1 MIKKTLQAFVL
12 FAVLF
17 FSYFATVSVTEKVYQ
32 TYVGIQVRKDINKQ
46 VECLAK
52 NIYYESATEPY
63 EGKLAVAQVTI
74 NRTNNPNFPSDFCS
88 VVYQRDQKVCQF
100 SWTCMQAFV
109 KHPDEYIWEECMHI
123 AKMAVT
129 KNALHRELAFS
140 NALYYH
146 AVYVTPGWKNL
157 KAVKRIGNHV
167 FYTQV

>member
-12 FAVLF
+12 FVVLF
-17 FSYFATVSVTEKVYQ
+17 FSYFATVSASEKLY
-32 TYVGIQVRKDINKQ
+32 TKYVEFQIRKDFSKQ

-74 NRTNNPNFPSDFCS
+74 NRTNNRNFPSDFCS
-88 VVYQRDQKVCQF
+88 VVYQRDDKVCQF
-100 SWTCMQAFV
+100 SWTCMQAYA

-123 AKMAVT
+123 ASMAMKKT
-129 KNALHRELAFS
+129 ALHKELAFS

-146 AVYVTPGWKNL
+146 ATYVTPGWKNL
-157 KAVKRIGNHV
+157 RAVKRIGSHV